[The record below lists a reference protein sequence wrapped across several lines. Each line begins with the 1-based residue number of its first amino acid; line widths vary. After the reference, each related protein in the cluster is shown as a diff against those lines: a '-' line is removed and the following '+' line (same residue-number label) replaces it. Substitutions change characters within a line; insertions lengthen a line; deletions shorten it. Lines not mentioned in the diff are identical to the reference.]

1 MTSIFLTACVSTEKV
16 TWNQLGY
23 AEDNDDRVGRD
34 VGEVRNIIEGTFP
47 GEAEKSTITQK

>member
-1 MTSIFLTACVSTEKV
+1 LTSIFLTACVSTEKV